1 MLNQIVGDG
10 CEPRARGNHL
20 GAVLVFGIVVFSV
33 VLVDVGGAGS
43 CVTAVTK

>member
-20 GAVLVFGIVVFSV
+20 GAVLVFGIVEF
-33 VLVDVGGAGS
+33 LVALSDVGAGS
-43 CVTAVTK
+43 CVTAVKK